1 MRLGGED
8 FDVERAR
15 RILLSVHLRDELL
28 RHLPAPLSI
37 REWKRIFTTEDDG
50 ALSNAYR
57 MCQQRPGPTILL
69 VMDSKGYTF
78 GAFLSQPLQVQARLA
93 YFGTDDAVQPLRSAA
108 CELPEACPGQTIGT
122 GETFLFRAY
131 PTVEV
136 YRWSRVN
143 SHYIMAARDSLG
155 LGGGG
160 MFGLWLDTNLAYG
173 SSNTSSTFGNP
184 CLASSE
190 DFEIVAVEI
199 WGFV

>member
-1 MRLGGED
+1 M
-8 FDVERAR
+8 
-15 RILLSVHLRDELL
+15 I
-28 RHLPAPLSI
+28 
-37 REWKRIFTTEDDG
+37 
-50 ALSNAYR
+50 
-57 MCQQRPGPTILL
+57 
-69 VMDSKGYTF
+69 
-78 GAFLSQPLQVQARLA
+78 
-93 YFGTDDAVQPLRSAA
+93 
-108 CELPEACPGQTIGT
+108 
-122 GETFLFRAY
+122 ETFLFRAY